1 MKKENVVNRFNEK
14 KWKYI
19 EDYKRA
25 SNAATGSEV
34 DSNANV
40 TVANVATLSAELPK
54 KDFVSLTYYIIYNY
68 LSKKYGE
75 ELAD

>member
-19 EDYKRA
+19 EDYKHA

-40 TVANVATLSAELPK
+40 TVANVATLSAEI
-54 KDFVSLTYYIIYNY
+54 T
-68 LSKKYGE
+68 E
-75 ELAD
+75 